1 MSEGEEPP
9 KFELITGVRNEPKK
23 IVIYGTACIGKSSL
37 ASQSKNPIFI
47 QTENAGGEIDCPRL
61 PLCKSWGDMIEQLK
75 LVHSGEYGKFDTL
88 VIDSLKF
95 VEQLIVKE
103 VCSVK
108 KIDSLDDLQYGV
120 AYGEAMS
127 MWYKFT
133 DMMDRFIDLGMDVIL
148 IGHETQRTVKD
159 PRTDEYESTTLDLM
173 KWGRTYD
180 PVKMLAPWC
189 DCVLYLAHKLYTS
202 STDTGLGQ
210 KRTTATGTGER
221 VIYTEERPAYLAKNR
236 FKMPPELPYKEG
248 QGYSAI
254 EGYLNVTEKGDE

>member
-1 MSEGEEPP
+1 MADQP
-9 KFELITGVRNEPKK
+9 KFELITGVRNDPKK
-23 IVIYGTACIGKSSL
+23 VIIYGTACIGKSSF
-37 ASQSKNPIFI
+37 AAQFDSPIFI

-61 PLCKSWGDMIEQLK
+61 PVCKSWGDMIDQLTLIYK
-75 LVHSGEYGKFDTL
+75 GEYGEYKTL
-88 VIDSLKF
+88 VVDSLKF

-103 VCSVK
+103 VCK
-108 KIDSLDDLQYGV
+108 NKEIDSLDDLQYGV
-120 AYGEAMS
+120 AYGDAMS

-133 DMMDRFIDLGMDVIL
+133 DMMDRFLDSDMDVVL

-159 PRTDEYESTTLDLM
+159 PRTDEYETTTLDLM

-210 KRTTATGTGER
+210 TRTTATSTGDR
-221 VIYTEERPAYLAKNR
+221 IIYTEERPAYLAKNR
-236 FKMPPELPYKEG
+236 YKMPPELPYKDG
-248 QGYSAI
+248 KGYSVI
-254 EGYLNVTEKGDE
+254 KQYLNVT